1 MEPRVL
7 TQTVVDEILADK
19 DLLQEL
25 VKGIEVMGIFATA
38 EDVNNQLDEMNKERE
53 SQLQDL
59 LSNIPETIVAQK
71 HPSHLDEKKRSS
83 SL

>member
-7 TQTVVDEILADK
+7 TQTIVDEILADK

-53 SQLQDL
+53 S
-59 LSNIPETIVAQK
+59 
-71 HPSHLDEKKRSS
+71 
-83 SL
+83 